1 MKIFTTINPNDNFE
15 AQSKA
20 ISSWSNKYQVYSVN
34 TKEEIEKITDLYPNI
49 IFTETEDTFNYKNKK
64 LIKLNSILS
73 AIDKICDSEPVSI
86 VNSDIILNDNLQL
99 NINQRYLINGLF
111 IGTRYELDGD
121 KKYPFIYGYD
131 IFIFNSKYAPLFK
144 NEKYV
149 IGMPW
154 WDYWIPICA
163 LKNRLNVY
171 HIKDEI
177 IYHKTHET
185 NYEHK
190 IWLEFGRHL
199 YNDIIVDT
207 LDSDTILPLSKFYKG
222 EENEPIEV
230 KKFIESKQINISVV

>member
-1 MKIFTTINPNDNFE
+1 MEIFTTINPNDLSNT
-15 AQSKA
+15 QLNA
-20 ISSWSNKYQVYSVN
+20 ISSWTKKYKVYSVN
-34 TKEEIEKITDLYPNI
+34 RKEEIERIKDIYKDVNFIETD
-49 IFTETEDTFNYKNKK
+49 DTYLYKNKK
-64 LIKLNSILS
+64 LIKLDSILDSIEKVSSGVS
-73 AIDKICDSEPVSI
+73 AII
-86 VNSDIILNDNLQL
+86 NSDIILTDKLDI
-99 NINQRYLINGLF
+99 NIKSRYLINGIF
-111 IGTRYELDGD
+111 IGTRYELDNGE
-121 KKYPFIYGYD
+121 KYPFIYGYD
-131 IFIFNSKYAPLFK
+131 IFIFNSKYASLFK
-144 NEKYV
+144 NKKYV

-185 NYEHK
+185 NYEYK

-207 LDSDTILPLSKFYKG
+207 LDSDKILPLSKFYKG

>member
-1 MKIFTTINPNDNFE
+1 MEIFTTINPNDLSDTQLN
-15 AQSKA
+15 A
-20 ISSWSNKYQVYSVN
+20 ISSWTKKYKVYSVN
-34 TKEEIEKITDLYPNI
+34 RKEEIERIKDIYKDVNFIETD
-49 IFTETEDTFNYKNKK
+49 DTYLYKNKK
-64 LIKLNSILS
+64 LIKLNSILDSIEKVSNGIS
-73 AIDKICDSEPVSI
+73 AII
-86 VNSDIILNDNLQL
+86 NSDIILNDEVEL
-99 NINQRYLINGLF
+99 NIKNRYLINGIF
-111 IGTRYELDGD
+111 IGTRYELDNGE
-121 KKYPFIYGYD
+121 KYPFIYGYD

-185 NYEHK
+185 NYEYK